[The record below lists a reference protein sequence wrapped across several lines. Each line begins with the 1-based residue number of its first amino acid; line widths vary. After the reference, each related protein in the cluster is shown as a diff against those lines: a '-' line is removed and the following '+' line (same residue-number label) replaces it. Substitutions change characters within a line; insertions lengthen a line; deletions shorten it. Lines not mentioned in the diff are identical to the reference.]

1 MLPYRKVL
9 LFFLIATVICIALVW
24 PRRGPRNVYASLF
37 RTTMSTLL
45 DDFGDGGSVKVI
57 APEDKDLRNPR
68 FHEDKFDSVAVL
80 ELTRTH
86 YEEEIIGGRKAKVP
100 ITNKKISREAVD
112 IARTGYVPTALV
124 IALVIASPVTWKRR
138 LWALVWG
145 GLLISAFAAGRFY
158 LFAYYFFSRP
168 SKLQVIELGNF
179 GDTVVS
185 FLYEHFFVSP
195 TGTVLVPVFVW
206 LLVTFRRSDV
216 DRLREIVTRA
226 ATPPADSAKKP
237 S

>member
-1 MLPYRKVL
+1 MRPYRKVL
-9 LFFLIATVICIALVW
+9 RFFLIATVICIVLVW
-24 PRRGPRNVYASLF
+24 PRHGPRSIYGSIF
-37 RTTMSTLL
+37 RITISTLL
-45 DDFGDGGSVKVI
+45 NDFGDGGSVKVI
-57 APEDKDLRNPR
+57 APEEKDLRNPR

-80 ELTRTH
+80 EVSRTH

-100 ITNKKISREAVD
+100 VTNKKISREAVD

-145 GLLISAFAAGRFY
+145 GLLVTAFAAGRFY
-158 LFAYYFFSRP
+158 LFAYYRFSRP
-168 SKLQVIELGNF
+168 GELQTIELGGF
-179 GDTVVS
+179 SDTVVS
-185 FLYEHFFVSP
+185 FLYEHLFVSP

-206 LLVTFRRSDV
+206 LLVTFRRSDL

-226 ATPPADSAKKP
+226 TTPPTDSAKK
-237 S
+237 SS